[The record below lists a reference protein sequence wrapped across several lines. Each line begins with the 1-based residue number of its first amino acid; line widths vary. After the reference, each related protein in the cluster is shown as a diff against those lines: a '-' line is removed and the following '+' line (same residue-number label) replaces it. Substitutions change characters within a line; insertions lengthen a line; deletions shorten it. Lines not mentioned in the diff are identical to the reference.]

1 MIAGVESCRAIRTL
15 FPATLMEGHQVMIKS
30 MTGFATAEIITGDI
44 TVAADIRSYNSR
56 HLDVALRVPAGF
68 MALEE
73 KIKGLIAGKIVR
85 GRLEVKVQIKDAAAG
100 TVAFEI
106 DWSRAEGMHAA
117 LVQLKNK
124 FGLQDGIAMDH
135 LLGVGGIIKP
145 AETSDESD
153 RFWPAIED
161 CLSRALADLDTMRR
175 KEGDFIAADLHAR
188 LDYIAGCLGE
198 IQNDTA
204 DLISQYM
211 ERLKERIAVLTQE
224 TVELDPARLAQE
236 AAYLADRSDISEEIV
251 RAQSHIEQFRHI
263 MDAEE
268 PGGRKLNFLLQE
280 LHREFNT
287 IGSKIGHADTA
298 HRVVDVKSEL
308 EKIREQ
314 IQNVE

>member
-1 MIAGVESCRAIRTL
+1 M
-15 FPATLMEGHQVMIKS
+15 MKS
-30 MTGFATAEIITGDI
+30 MTGFAAAEIIAGEI
-44 TVAADIRSYNSR
+44 TVSADVRSYNNR
-56 HLDVALRVPAGF
+56 HLDVVLRLSPGS
-68 MALEE
+68 MELEE
-73 KIKGLIAGKIVR
+73 KIKGLIAGKIAR
-85 GRLEVKVQIKDAAAG
+85 GRLEVKIQIKDAAVG

-106 DWSRAEGMHAA
+106 DWARAEGMHAA

-124 FGLQDGIAMDH
+124 FGLQDDISMDH

-145 AETSDESD
+145 VETADESD
-153 RFWPAIED
+153 QLWPTIED
-161 CLSRALADLDTMRR
+161 CLGQALADLDTMRR

-188 LDYIAGCLGE
+188 LDYIAARLGE
-198 IQNDTA
+198 IKSDTA
-204 DLISQYM
+204 DLLSQYQ

-251 RAQSHIEQFRHI
+251 RAESHVEQFRQI
-263 MDAEE
+263 MDSEE